1 MERHWH
7 LIYTPKGLE
16 QLKMESVEYTDYV
29 SASAEL
35 GKGGRH
41 WHVYIKS
48 SCDESTIRDKLK
60 LIQKIPK
67 GQRGK
72 QNLHYSLREVLPTN
86 PEYPGEDLQKFTLGY
101 TLKNQNP
108 DSFQEQDH
116 FHEGYTVAELKEA
129 YDYYQETTNRRYKPP
144 VVNTMEV
151 LEKIMEQPDG
161 IQGEWCDFTT
171 YFEEEL
177 KKRTLHNEQ
186 AIPVDFIK
194 SHCRKFWRDRSN
206 GLLPQASKYRRFLA
220 SIIDKYRARINLEQ
234 RMIIMKEC
242 GY

>member
-16 QLKMESVEYTDYV
+16 DLKAESVSYADEV

-35 GKGGRH
+35 GEGGRH
-41 WHVYIKS
+41 WHVYIKAT
-48 SCDESTIRDKLK
+48 CDESTIRDKLK
-60 LIQKIPK
+60 LIQKIPAGKK
-67 GQRGK
+67 GQK
-72 QNLHYSLREVLPTN
+72 CLHYSLREVKPHN
-86 PEYPGEDLQKFTLGY
+86 IEYPDENLQVFTLGY

-108 DSFQEQDH
+108 HDYNKQDH
-116 FHEGYTVAELKEA
+116 FHKGFSLDYLEGA
-129 YDYYQETTNRRYKPP
+129 YKYYQETTNRRYKPP
-144 VVNTMEV
+144 TVNKEV

-171 YFEEEL
+171 YFEKEL
-177 KKRTLHNEQ
+177 KKQTLHNEQ
-186 AIPVDFIK
+186 TISIDFLK
-194 SHCRKFWRDRSN
+194 SHCRKFWRERSN

-220 SIIDKYRARINLEQ
+220 SIVDKYRSRINQEQ
-234 RMIIMKEC
+234 RMLIMKEC